1 MDNIQVTHNNDNHH
15 YRIAMDIAKEGS
27 SLWDLTPYV
36 KGRVGDNRFGLQV
49 TWTCQGQLMNI
60 EGMKPYIEGNVGQ
73 YSVDDKNNLQLDP
86 NSGVVRYVGDPADCQ
101 AGGQA
106 TYYFPEQM
114 FPKEGIFKGY
124 IGLLDDRDDSKN
136 PHISGVTVW
145 FKVLPG
151 IAEMGHACDYYI
163 SDLEKAEEIFKAK
176 LRQHEADFQNE
187 TNKVISD
194 ARNTYTS
201 EVSNAHDALVALQAQ
216 IAANRDEQE
225 TLSQHLAGT
234 EQQIEI
240 HDIVTIPKHEADI
253 DNISA
258 AINKRLAQLHNGP
271 TGIENAELLKSNYPN
286 GTDGTFLALDTNH
299 IWIWLNNQWRDAGD
313 YQASGLSQQAQE
325 AIENT
330 RSVVLGNELISN
342 GSFATGKSDPAI
354 PLTGDTHLGVHQ
366 WSDRNW
372 LNITSDGNSPWKGVQ
387 WNFNDSDKTYFN
399 NPVQIDFD
407 ISSLENKQLQLHFV
421 YYDSKGNRLHDDL
434 IDNLKLLAGQYIH
447 YRNVF
452 YLNQNQRDCNYV
464 GFQIVQ
470 PSNDKIQKI
479 IITGASA
486 KEVYPKNES
495 NKNLINLDNV
505 RANIP
510 EITALTTNKINNQR
524 WIKIDSAG
532 GKQWAGAIWDFD
544 SVQDLPYYPLQL
556 SFDIRGGGDSK
567 PHDFAVVIKGYND
580 SNDLLLD
587 LNLPQVKVDQNKL
600 FKYNQYVILPFA
612 EALQCTWYQLDI
624 LSLDKDQIDGVLI
637 TNVSLKQQLPHK
649 NDDGNLIDFS
659 QFQANMPNIT
669 SLVADN
675 TNNQKWIG
683 ISSKGGDQWAGIA
696 WNFDPVQDLPYY
708 PLQLSF
714 DIRGDNQQREFNVV
728 LKGWDNSK
736 KELVNVKLPSV
747 LIGINELVHY
757 DQSLILTQTEAL
769 QCTHFQLSITTESTD
784 PIQYVLVSNIKLC
797 IKPHNNN
804 NNLISLVDAQN
815 NQPLV
820 DTISIETVN
829 QKDWIHVHGSGS
841 DTWGGVKW
849 NISNE
854 DLTRLPVHL
863 KFKGYSPY
871 ESVSMLLDIKGWDKD
886 NKLVFEQS
894 PGTFTFTENISS
906 FDEIIKLPENTE
918 KCSNIAFSIS
928 CPDRIAFDIMIN
940 SLELYTVIDS
950 DFIKWQYKQ
959 FHLPVV
965 SLQGDLTGISKD
977 TSKKVTWKYYDDQQV
992 LNGLGEVK
1000 WQGNSSLSFAKKSY
1014 RLKTLDADYK
1024 EKDKVKFKSSW
1035 SKNSKFN
1042 LKAYYTD
1049 GLLSRD
1055 PVNAQI
1061 GSAILAS
1068 QNNLPDDIVKE
1079 DNFGFISGFP
1089 VVLFINQEYAGLYS
1103 LNTARPDFEYTK
1115 YAIMGNQW
1123 NDISQFKSTNPQAKL
1138 DGSDFESLNPDDAP
1152 NDDERKAVNDLI
1164 KFVSTSSDDEFKSHL
1179 EEHVSID
1186 SAIDYL
1192 ILNNIIGNP
1201 DAFAKNQILLT
1212 WDGKKWYF
1220 SAYDLDDSFQGSWDG
1235 TVIDKPTII
1244 VGENHKLFERLCN
1257 LFADKI
1263 KQRYTDLRSWL
1274 TPDWILAKYRS
1285 RVDKIG
1291 VKNYQKEF
1299 AKWNNPAKDT
1309 EDFNQLRAAVY
1320 AQISLLDKF
1329 WLVSNADKIND
1340 LKNQID
1346 QLKNIN
1352 NPKPAEPQSG
1362 TTPANTEPAK
1372 QETPKPTTPQTQP
1385 ASGTEPKV
1393 QPSGTKPANTEPA
1406 KQETGE
1412 TSSKPTEPQA
1422 QPTEQNKDSDKQ

>member
-1 MDNIQVTHNNDNHH
+1 MVDDKIKVTHDNNGRF
-15 YRIAMDIAKEGS
+15 YRIKMDLAKEGS
-27 SLWDLTPYV
+27 EVWDLTPYF

-49 TWTCQGQLMNI
+49 VWTCQGRLLDTT
-60 EGMKPYIEGNVGQ
+60 GMKPYIEGNVGN
-73 YSVDDKNNLQLDP
+73 YSFDDKKDLQLAPDAAT
-86 NSGVVRYVGDPADCQ
+86 VRYTGSPSDCQ
-101 AGGQA
+101 SGGRV

-114 FPKEGIFKGY
+114 FPRDGIFKGS
-124 IGLLDDRDDSKN
+124 IGLLDDRDDSSQ

-145 FKVLPG
+145 FRVLPG
-151 IAEMGHACDYYI
+151 IAQMGHACDVYI
-163 SDLEKAEEIFKAK
+163 SDLDKALQNFKVK
-176 LRQHEADFQNE
+176 IDQHDKDYQ
-187 TNKVISD
+187 TQLQQVIDD
-194 ARNTYTS
+194 ARNTYES
-201 EVSNAHDALVALQAQ
+201 ETKNAHDSLDALKSQ
-216 IAANRDEQE
+216 IQANRDEQE

-299 IWIWLNNQWRDAGD
+299 IWIWLNNQWRDAGE

-354 PLTGDTHLGVHQ
+354 PWTGDTHLEVHQ
-366 WSDRNW
+366 WSNRNW
-372 LNITSDGNSPWKGVQ
+372 LHITSDGNSPWKGVQ
-387 WNFNDSDKTYFN
+387 WNFNDSNKTYFN
-399 NPVQIDFD
+399 HPVQIDFD
-407 ISSLENKQLQLHFV
+407 ISSLENKHLQLYFV
-421 YYDSKGNRLHDDL
+421 YYDSKGNRLQADL
-434 IDNLKLLAGQYIH
+434 IDNLKLVAYKYIH
-447 YRNVF
+447 YRNIF
-452 YLNQNQRDCNYV
+452 YLNQSQRNCNYV
-464 GFQIVQ
+464 GFQLVQ
-470 PSNDKIQKI
+470 PSNDKIQQI
-479 IITGASA
+479 IITGVSA

-495 NKNLINLDNV
+495 NENLINLNDVVTNV
-505 RANIP
+505 P
-510 EITALTTNKINNQR
+510 EITAITTKTINNQR
-524 WIKIDSAG
+524 WIKIDSVG
-532 GKQWAGAIWDFD
+532 GKQWAGAVWDFD

-567 PHDFAVVIKGYND
+567 PYNFVVIIKGYND
-580 SNDLLLD
+580 DNTQLLSLD
-587 LNLPQVKVDQNKL
+587 LPDVQVNQDKL
-600 FKYNQYVILPFA
+600 FKYDQYVILPFT
-612 EALQCTWYQLDI
+612 EALQCTHYQLHI
-624 LSLDKDQIDGVLI
+624 VTKNKDQIDGVLI
-637 TNVSLKQQLPHK
+637 TNISLKQQLPRK
-649 NDDGNLIDFS
+649 NNDGNLIDFS
-659 QFQANMPNIT
+659 QFQTNMPNIAT
-669 SLVADN
+669 LIANN
-675 TNNQKWIG
+675 TNNRKWIQ
-683 ISSKGGDQWAGIA
+683 IISKGGDKGAGVV
-696 WNFDPVQDLPYY
+696 WNFDSVQDLPYY

-714 DIRGDNQQREFNVV
+714 DIRGDDQQRKFDVI
-728 LKGWDNSK
+728 LKGWDNSE
-736 KELVNVKLPSV
+736 KELVNMKLPTV
-747 LIGINELVHY
+747 LTGLNEMIHY
-757 DQSLILTQTEAL
+757 DQVVILPQTEAS

-784 PIQYVLVSNIKLC
+784 PIDYVLVSNIKLC
-797 IKPHNNN
+797 IQPHNNN
-804 NNLISLVDAQN
+804 NDNL
-815 NQPLV
+815 
-820 DTISIETVN
+820 
-829 QKDWIHVHGSGS
+829 
-841 DTWGGVKW
+841 
-849 NISNE
+849 
-854 DLTRLPVHL
+854 
-863 KFKGYSPY
+863 
-871 ESVSMLLDIKGWDKD
+871 
-886 NKLVFEQS
+886 
-894 PGTFTFTENISS
+894 
-906 FDEIIKLPENTE
+906 
-918 KCSNIAFSIS
+918 
-928 CPDRIAFDIMIN
+928 
-940 SLELYTVIDS
+940 
-950 DFIKWQYKQ
+950 IKWQYKQ

-992 LNGLGEVK
+992 LNGFGEVK
-1000 WQGNSSLSFAKKSY
+1000 WQGNSSLNFAKKSY

-1024 EKDKVKFKSSW
+1024 KKDKVKFKSSW

-1103 LNTARPDFEYTK
+1103 LNTARPSFEYTK

-1201 DAFAKNQILLT
+1201 DAFAKNQILLS

-1235 TVIDKPTII
+1235 TVTDKPTII
-1244 VGENHKLFERLCN
+1244 IGENHKLFERLCN

-1299 AKWNNPAKDT
+1299 AKWNNPAKDI

-1340 LKNQID
+1340 LKKQID
-1346 QLKNIN
+1346 QLKNVN
-1352 NPKPAEPQSG
+1352 N
-1362 TTPANTEPAK
+1362 
-1372 QETPKPTTPQTQP
+1372 PKPTTPQTQP
-1385 ASGTEPKV
+1385 ASGTEP
-1393 QPSGTKPANTEPA
+1393 T
-1406 KQETGE
+1406 
-1412 TSSKPTEPQA
+1412 TSQA
-1422 QPTEQNKDSDKQ
+1422 QPNQSNN

>member
-1 MDNIQVTHNNDNHH
+1 MVEETKVTHDNNGRF
-15 YRIAMDIAKEGS
+15 YRIKMDLAKEGS
-27 SLWDLTPYV
+27 EIWDLTPYF

-49 TWTCQGQLMNI
+49 VWTYQGRLLDTT
-60 EGMKPYIEGNVGQ
+60 GMKPYIEGNVGN
-73 YSVDDKNNLQLDP
+73 YSFDDKKDLQLAPDAAT
-86 NSGVVRYVGDPADCQ
+86 VRYTGNSSDCQ
-101 AGGQA
+101 SGGRA

-114 FPKEGIFKGY
+114 FPRDGIFKGY
-124 IGLLDDRDDSKN
+124 IGLLDDRDDSSQ

-145 FKVLPG
+145 FRVLPG
-151 IAEMGHACDYYI
+151 IAQMGHACDVYI
-163 SDLEKAEEIFKAK
+163 SDLDKALQNFKVK
-176 LRQHEADFQNE
+176 LDQHDKDYQ
-187 TNKVISD
+187 TQLQQVIDD
-194 ARNTYTS
+194 ARNTYES
-201 EVSNAHDALVALQAQ
+201 ETKNAHDSLNALKAQ
-216 IAANRDEQE
+216 IQANRDEQE
-225 TLSQHLAGT
+225 TLSQHLVGT
-234 EQQIEI
+234 EQQIET
-240 HDIVTIPKHEADI
+240 HDIVTIPQHKADI

-271 TGIENAELLKSNYPN
+271 TGIESAELLKSNYPN

-434 IDNLKLLAGQYIH
+434 LDNLKLVAGQYTH
-447 YRNVF
+447 YENVF
-452 YLNQNQRDCNYV
+452 YLNQSQRDCNYV

-479 IITGASA
+479 IITGVSA

-495 NKNLINLDNV
+495 NNNLINLDNV
-505 RANIP
+505 RANMP
-510 EITALTTNKINNQR
+510 DTTTLTTNKINNQR
-524 WIKIDSAG
+524 WIKVDSVG
-532 GKQWAGAIWDFD
+532 GEQWSGAIWDFD

-567 PHDFAVVIKGYND
+567 PYDFAVVIYGYND
-580 SNDLLLD
+580 SNALVFN
-587 LNLPQVKVDQNKL
+587 LNLPHVEVDPNKL
-600 FKYNQYVILPFA
+600 FKYNQPVILPFA
-612 EALQCTWYQLDI
+612 EAMQCTWYQLNI
-624 LSLDKDQIDGVLI
+624 ISTTKDQIDGVLI

-714 DIRGDNQQREFNVV
+714 DIRGDNQQREFNVI
-728 LKGWDNSK
+728 LKGWDNSE
-736 KELVNVKLPSV
+736 KELVNVNLPSV

-769 QCTHFQLSITTESTD
+769 QCTHFQLNITTESTD

-804 NNLISLVDAQN
+804 NNNNLISLVDAQN

-820 DTISIETVN
+820 GTISIETVN

-849 NISNE
+849 NISNK
-854 DLTRLPVHL
+854 DLSRLPVHL
-863 KFKGYSPY
+863 KFEGYSPY

-906 FDEIIKLPENTE
+906 FDEIIKLPENAE

-928 CPDRIAFDIMIN
+928 CPDRTAFDIMIN

-992 LNGLGEVK
+992 LNGFGEVK
-1000 WQGNSSLSFAKKSY
+1000 WQGNSSLNFAKKSY

-1024 EKDKVKFKSSW
+1024 KKDKVKFKSSW

-1068 QNNLPDDIVKE
+1068 QSNLPKDIIKE

-1192 ILNNIIGNP
+1192 IFQNIIGNT
-1201 DAFAKNQILLT
+1201 DAFAKNQILLS
-1212 WDGKKWYF
+1212 WNGKKWYF
-1220 SAYDLDDSFQGSWDG
+1220 HAYDFDNSFQGSWDG
-1235 TVIDKPTII
+1235 TVTDKPTII

-1352 NPKPAEPQSG
+1352 NPKP
-1362 TTPANTEPAK
+1362 
-1372 QETPKPTTPQTQP
+1372 TTPQTQP
-1385 ASGTEPKV
+1385 ANGTEPKV
-1393 QPSGTKPANTEPA
+1393 QPSGTTSANTEPA

-1412 TSSKPTEPQA
+1412 TSSEPAEPQA
-1422 QPTEQNKDSDKQ
+1422 QPTDTKKDSDKQ

>member
-1 MDNIQVTHNNDNHH
+1 MTEELNRRHNLATMPTINNNGES
-15 YRIAMDIAKEGS
+15 YIVPFDIYKEGYDAYDIS
-27 SLWDLTPYV
+27 NWF
-36 KGRVGDNRFGLQV
+36 KGRVGDNGTPFGIR
-49 TWTCQGQLMNI
+49 WYKHGQLMDVTGMRPFI
-60 EGMKPYIEGNVGQ
+60 EGQVGDYTIDDSDPDDPKINMDSEASNVHVVGEVNDCQ
-73 YSVDDKNNLQLDP
+73 EYGVAIYRLINQAMPQSGIFYGKIGVMGTQDDGTTVMSSVD
-86 NSGVVRYVGDPADCQ
+86 VV
-101 AGGQA
+101 
-106 TYYFPEQM
+106 
-114 FPKEGIFKGY
+114 
-124 IGLLDDRDDSKN
+124 
-136 PHISGVTVW
+136 
-145 FKVLPG
+145 FKVL
-151 IAEMGHACDYYI
+151 AGHMSMVGARKFYV
-163 SDLEKAEEIFKAK
+163 SELEKALLDFKAK
-176 LRQHEADFQNE
+176 IKRHDQEYADLVKQHNQEFQDQVKKLKDD
-187 TNKVISD
+187 TQQVIDD
-194 ARNTYTS
+194 ARNTYES
-201 EVSNAHDALVALQAQ
+201 ETKNAHDSLDALKSQ
-216 IAANRDEQE
+216 IQANRDEQQN
-225 TLSQHLAGT
+225 LAQHLAGT
-234 EQQIEI
+234 EQQIAI
-240 HDIVTIPKHEADI
+240 HDVVTIPKHESDI

-271 TGIENAELLKSNYPN
+271 TGIESAELLKSNYPN

-434 IDNLKLLAGQYIH
+434 IDNLKLFAGQYIH

-580 SNDLLLD
+580 SNDMLLD
-587 LNLPQVKVDQNKL
+587 LNLPRVKVDQNKL
-600 FKYNQYVILPFA
+600 FKYKQYVILPFT
-612 EALQCTWYQLDI
+612 EASQCTWYQLDI
-624 LSLDKDQIDGVLI
+624 LNLDKDQIDGVLI

-728 LKGWDNSK
+728 LKGWDNSE

-804 NNLISLVDAQN
+804 NNNNLISLVDAQN

-841 DTWGGVKW
+841 DTWGGVQW

-854 DLTRLPVHL
+854 DLSRLPVHL

-906 FDEIIKLPENTE
+906 FDEIIKLPESTE

-928 CPDRIAFDIMIN
+928 CPDRTAFDIMIN

-992 LNGLGEVK
+992 LNGFGEVK
-1000 WQGNSSLSFAKKSY
+1000 WQGNSSLNFAKKSY

-1024 EKDKVKFKSSW
+1024 KKDKVKFKSSW

-1103 LNTARPDFEYTK
+1103 LNTARPSFEYTK
-1115 YAIMGNQW
+1115 YAIMGDQW

-1201 DAFAKNQILLT
+1201 DAFAKNQILLS

-1220 SAYDLDDSFQGSWDG
+1220 SAYDLDDSFQGAWDG
-1235 TVIDKPTII
+1235 TVTEKPTII

-1299 AKWNNPAKDT
+1299 AKWNNPAKDI

-1340 LKNQID
+1340 LKKQID
-1346 QLKNIN
+1346 QLKNVN
-1352 NPKPAEPQSG
+1352 N
-1362 TTPANTEPAK
+1362 
-1372 QETPKPTTPQTQP
+1372 PKPTTPQTQP
-1385 ASGTEPKV
+1385 ASGTEP
-1393 QPSGTKPANTEPA
+1393 T
-1406 KQETGE
+1406 
-1412 TSSKPTEPQA
+1412 TSQA
-1422 QPTEQNKDSDKQ
+1422 QPNQSNN

>member
-1 MDNIQVTHNNDNHH
+1 MTEELNRRHNLATMPTINNNGES
-15 YRIAMDIAKEGS
+15 YIVPFDIYKEGYDAYDIS
-27 SLWDLTPYV
+27 NWF
-36 KGRVGDNRFGLQV
+36 KGRVGDNGTPFGIR
-49 TWTCQGQLMNI
+49 WYKHGQLMDVTGMRPFI
-60 EGMKPYIEGNVGQ
+60 EGQVGDYTIDDSDPDDPKINMDSEASNVHVVGEVNDCQ
-73 YSVDDKNNLQLDP
+73 EYGVAIYRLIKQAMPQSGIFYGKIGVMGTQDDGTTVMSSVD
-86 NSGVVRYVGDPADCQ
+86 VV
-101 AGGQA
+101 
-106 TYYFPEQM
+106 
-114 FPKEGIFKGY
+114 
-124 IGLLDDRDDSKN
+124 
-136 PHISGVTVW
+136 
-145 FKVLPG
+145 FKVL
-151 IAEMGHACDYYI
+151 AGHMNMIGARKFYV
-163 SDLEKAEEIFKAK
+163 SELEKAWLDFNAKIKASEK
-176 LRQHEADFQNE
+176 DFQATLDQHNQDFQNK
-187 TNKVISD
+187 TQQVIDD
-194 ARNTYTS
+194 ARNAYES
-201 EVSNAHDALVALQAQ
+201 ETKNAHDSLDALKSQ
-216 IAANRDEQE
+216 IQANRDEQE

-486 KEVYPKNES
+486 KEVYQKNES

-612 EALQCTWYQLDI
+612 EALQCTWYQVDI

-683 ISSKGGDQWAGIA
+683 ISSKGGDKWAGIA

-714 DIRGDNQQREFNVV
+714 DIRGDNQQREFDVT
-728 LKGWDNSK
+728 LKGWDNSE

-757 DQSLILTQTEAL
+757 DQSVILTQTDAL
-769 QCTHFQLSITTESTD
+769 QCTHFQLSIITESTD

-797 IKPHNNN
+797 IKPHNNNNGNN

-854 DLTRLPVHL
+854 DLSRLPVHL

-871 ESVSMLLDIKGWDKD
+871 EPVSMLLDIKGWDKD

-906 FDEIIKLPENTE
+906 FDEIIKLPGSTE

-928 CPDRIAFDIMIN
+928 CPDRTAFDIMIN

-992 LNGLGEVK
+992 LNGFGEVK
-1000 WQGNSSLSFAKKSY
+1000 WQGNSSLNFAKKSY

-1024 EKDKVKFKSSW
+1024 AKDKVKFKSSW

-1123 NDISQFKSTNPQAKL
+1123 NDISQFKTTNPQAKL

-1164 KFVSTSSDDEFKSHL
+1164 KFVSTSSDDEFKAHL

-1192 ILNNIIGNP
+1192 IFNNIIGNP
-1201 DAFAKNQILLT
+1201 DAFAKNQILLS

-1220 SAYDLDDSFQGSWDG
+1220 SAYDLDDSFQGAWDG
-1235 TVIDKPTII
+1235 TVTDKPTII

-1274 TPDWILAKYRS
+1274 TPDWILAKYRL

-1291 VKNYQKEF
+1291 IKNYQKEF
-1299 AKWNNPAKDT
+1299 AKWNNPAKDI

-1340 LKNQID
+1340 LKKQID
-1346 QLKNIN
+1346 QLQNVN
-1352 NPKPAEPQSG
+1352 NPKP
-1362 TTPANTEPAK
+1362 TI
-1372 QETPKPTTPQTQP
+1372 
-1385 ASGTEPKV
+1385 
-1393 QPSGTKPANTEPA
+1393 
-1406 KQETGE
+1406 
-1412 TSSKPTEPQA
+1412 PQA

>member
-728 LKGWDNSK
+728 LKGWDNSE

-1220 SAYDLDDSFQGSWDG
+1220 GAYDLDDSFQGSWDG